1 MSKLRD
7 SSAALSAVM
16 VAAVM
21 LRGGRLVEVEE
32 VVDVESTLRAV
43 LMVGSRASRRRWR
56 SVQWRSSPFIPG
68 VEVGSPRSFSAERT
82 ATAEFMSG
90 RSIQKQGIIGNG
102 ATFKETNNLVTV
114 NPHINIHFELKN
126 SENENQA
133 TWYVD
138 YQTW

>member
-16 VAAVM
+16 VAAVT
-21 LRGGRLVEVEE
+21 LRGGRLEVVEE
-32 VVDVESTLRAV
+32 VVEVESTLRAV

-90 RSIQKQGIIGNG
+90 RSIQKLDTTAAFN
-102 ATFKETNNLVTV
+102 
-114 NPHINIHFELKN
+114 FEIF
-126 SENENQA
+126 STDFQI
-133 TWYVD
+133 Y
-138 YQTW
+138 